1 MPRFYIVDAFTEK
14 AFAGNQAAVVL
25 LDAPAPERWMQQL
38 AAEMGF
44 SETAFVLREGGAWR
58 LRWFTPA
65 REVDLCGHATVAS
78 ARALWDAGA
87 ERGGT
92 IRFETRSGALA
103 ARKDGD
109 LVELDFPT
117 AQLGPATSPPDGLDK
132 ALGARIRAFVES
144 SGKWLLCELDD
155 ERTVRE
161 LRPDFA
167 WLKTLD
173 PRTVI
178 VTARGASGANDVVCR
193 YFAPA
198 WGIDEDPATG
208 SIQTVLG
215 PYWAA
220 KLRTGDALAV
230 RQLSARGASMRVKVE
245 GARTRIAGGG
255 VIVVRGEVA
264 GPAGA

>member
-1 MPRFYIVDAFTEK
+1 MPRFYIVDAFTEQP
-14 AFAGNQAAVVL
+14 FGGNQAAVVL
-25 LDAPAPERWMQQL
+25 LDHAAPERWMQAL

-44 SETAFVLREGGAWR
+44 SETAFVLKEGASWR

-78 ARALWDAGA
+78 ARAMWDAGV
-87 ERGGT
+87 ERGDV
-92 IRFETRSGALA
+92 IRFETRSGALS
-103 ARKDGD
+103 ARKEGD

-117 AQLGPATSPPDGLDK
+117 AVLSAAGEPPSGLDK

-144 SGKWLLCELDD
+144 GGKWLLCELDD
-155 ERTVRE
+155 ERAVRE

-178 VTARGASGANDVVCR
+178 VTARGAQSDVACR

-215 PYWAA
+215 PYWAR
-220 KLRTGDALAV
+220 KLGKSTLTV
-230 RQLSARGASMRVKVE
+230 RQLSARGAAMRVQVD

-264 GPAGA
+264 GPAA